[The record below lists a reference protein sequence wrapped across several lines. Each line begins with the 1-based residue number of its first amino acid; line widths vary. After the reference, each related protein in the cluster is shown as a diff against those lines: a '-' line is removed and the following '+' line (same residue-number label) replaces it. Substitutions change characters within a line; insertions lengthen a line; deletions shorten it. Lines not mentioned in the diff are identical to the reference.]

1 MYDALTGR
9 FTFPCPARGETRVT
23 LSAFRQLERLPGA
36 AHPAVFQV
44 LFACACGEEHE
55 GLVTHDDLDWAPLG
69 LQGGVFYNLMT
80 SRLDLVD
87 SELSDLAAR
96 RIQAGEWPWSFFCY
110 PEERPRPVF
119 PSAFFLLAPGDGSL
133 GVALEE
139 FPNEVARCEPLRFG
153 AGKCGAGVGP
163 GAGVGKHSML
173 VAVLSPRHA
182 VRMPR
187 PHDAMRLVV
196 HIGRLELASGFDAA
210 IKRCVPQRDRPVF
223 RVVVERH
230 HGDARTCGRPED
242 ECAGHM
248 ALREGAYDAQPPVR
262 RAQLVTTV
270 RYPGAALADDDVR
283 LRERLR
289 NHKHRRARR
298 KK

>member
-80 SRLDLVD
+80 DRLDLVD
-87 SELSDLAAR
+87 TELSDLAAR

-110 PEERPRPVF
+110 PEEQPRPVF

-133 GVALEE
+133 GLAVRCPACQRTSVNLVSHEHVDLPFHNDPE
-139 FPNEVARCEPLRFG
+139 VGVVEHVFSDDVARTLEQFRAELYSVSFDTR
-153 AGKCGAGVGP
+153 
-163 GAGVGKHSML
+163 
-173 VAVLSPRHA
+173 
-182 VRMPR
+182 
-187 PHDAMRLVV
+187 RL
-196 HIGRLELASGFDAA
+196 GL
-210 IKRCVPQRDRPVF
+210 
-223 RVVVERH
+223 
-230 HGDARTCGRPED
+230 
-242 ECAGHM
+242 
-248 ALREGAYDAQPPVR
+248 
-262 RAQLVTTV
+262 
-270 RYPGAALADDDVR
+270 
-283 LRERLR
+283 
-289 NHKHRRARR
+289 
-298 KK
+298 